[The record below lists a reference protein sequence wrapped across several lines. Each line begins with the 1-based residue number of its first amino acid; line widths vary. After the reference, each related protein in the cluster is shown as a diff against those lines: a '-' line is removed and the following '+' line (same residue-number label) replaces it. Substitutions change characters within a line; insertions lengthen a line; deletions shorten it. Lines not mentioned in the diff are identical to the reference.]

1 MPHFVDKCPPQWYRK
16 STYKSRGGSVVA
28 LAVLS
33 IMFNRKSKNI
43 IEYMDSLRYFVLSA
57 SSCRHPFTGVKLVAV
72 S

>member
-1 MPHFVDKCPPQWYRK
+1 M
-16 STYKSRGGSVVA
+16 VA